1 VQSGGPAG
9 RLPTLRLRRAKPRV
23 ITSEDQRI
31 RELIGGAAQ
40 AAAAGRP
47 YDAERLVRQA
57 ENAAPGHPL
66 VLNEIGKRRLLA
78 GDAAGG
84 LAVLEEA
91 LRADPENPAFL
102 LNLATAFRNLD
113 RRDEE
118 LTALNRVLAAEP
130 TNMRA
135 LLQAAALHEQ
145 RQDDR
150 AAAATY
156 RKALM
161 LIPPGT
167 QIPADMRP
175 IFDHARSVVDANARA
190 LESFLETH
198 LQTARARLAGEP
210 MGRFDKS
217 LATFLQK
224 RRVYRPQP
232 TFLYVPELPAIEF
245 FPRQDFPWL
254 DEIEAA
260 ADDIRE
266 ELISVLADGSQVLE
280 PYIALPATPDEK
292 WRALNHSRS
301 WGVFYL
307 WKAGEQIAGN
317 MARCPKT
324 VAALGAWPK
333 CELPGSAPT
342 AVFSILEPRTRI
354 PPHTGV
360 NNARLIC
367 HLPLIV
373 PPGCGFRV
381 GAETRQ
387 WEPGKAFV
395 FDDTIEHEA
404 WNDSS
409 EPRAVLIFDIWN
421 PYTTPAER
429 EMVSAL
435 TLGVEQF
442 YGALPSYL

>member
-1 VQSGGPAG
+1 
-9 RLPTLRLRRAKPRV
+9 V
-23 ITSEDQRI
+23 INSEDKRI

-47 YDAERLVRQA
+47 YDSDRLLRLA
-57 ENAAPGHPL
+57 ENQAPNHPL
-66 VLNEIGKRRLLA
+66 VLNEVGKRKLLA
-78 GDAAGG
+78 GDPAGA
-84 LAVLEEA
+84 LAVLEQALEA
-91 LRADPENPAFL
+91 EPQSPAFR
-102 LNLATAFRNLD
+102 LNLATALRDLN

-118 LTALNRVLAAEP
+118 LTQLNRVLTAEP

-135 LLQAAALHEQ
+135 LLQAGASHEF
-145 RQDDR
+145 RQDSR

-161 LIPPGT
+161 LIPPGAP
-167 QIPADMRP
+167 IPAEMRA
-175 IFDHARSVVDANARA
+175 ILDHARRVVDANARA
-190 LESFLETH
+190 LEAFLDSH
-198 LQTARARLAGEP
+198 LEAARAQHAGEP
-210 MGRFDKS
+210 LNRFDKS

-232 TFLYVPELPAIEF
+232 TFIYVPELPAIEF
-245 FPRQDFPWL
+245 FPREDFPWL

-266 ELISVLADGSQVLE
+266 ELIGVLAEGHEVLE
-280 PYIALPATPDEK
+280 PYIALQATPDEK
-292 WRALNHSRS
+292 WRALNNSRN

-307 WKAGEQIAGN
+307 WKAGEAIAAN

-324 VAALGAWPK
+324 VAALSAWPK

-404 WNDSS
+404 WNDSG
-409 EPRAVLIFDIWN
+409 EARAVLIFDIWN
-421 PYTTPAER
+421 PYVTPAER

-435 TLGVEQF
+435 TTGVEQF
-442 YGALPSYL
+442 YGSLPSYL

>member
-1 VQSGGPAG
+1 MSGVDDA
-9 RLPTLRLRRAKPRV
+9 RV
-23 ITSEDQRI
+23 RQLVD
-31 RELIGGAAQ
+31 
-40 AAAAGRP
+40 AAARATAIGQT

-57 ENAAPGHPL
+57 ESEAPNHPL
-66 VLNEIGKRRLLA
+66 VLNETAKRKLLA
-78 GDAAGG
+78 GDAASALG
-84 LAVLEEA
+84 LLERAVEA
-91 LRADPENPAFL
+91 EPDNPTL
-102 LNLATAFRNLD
+102 QLNYATALRNLD
-113 RRDEE
+113 RREEE
-118 LTALNRVLAAEP
+118 LAALDKVLAAEP

-135 LLQAAALHEQ
+135 LLQAAALHEH
-145 RQDDR
+145 RQDSR
-150 AAAATY
+150 AAAAIY
-156 RKALM
+156 RKVLL
-161 LIPPGT
+161 LIPPGV
-167 QIPADMRP
+167 QPPMDMRSL
-175 IFDHARSVVDANARA
+175 FAHAQAVVDANTRE
-190 LESFLETH
+190 LESFLESH
-198 LQTARARLAGEP
+198 LKPVRDRHAGERI
-210 MGRFDKS
+210 GRFDKS
-217 LATFLQK
+217 LATYLQK
-224 RRVYRPQP
+224 RRVYRSRP
-232 TFLYVPELPAIEF
+232 TFLYLPELPEIEF
-245 FPRQDFPWL
+245 FERSDFPWL

-260 ADDIRE
+260 SDDIRA
-266 ELISVLADGSQVLE
+266 ELIGVLAEGQQVLE
-280 PYIALPATPDEK
+280 PYISLAATPDEK

-307 WKAGEQIAGN
+307 WKAGQAIAEN

-324 VAALGAWPK
+324 VAALAAWPK

-404 WNDSS
+404 WNDSA

-421 PYTTPAER
+421 PLTTPAER
-429 EMVSAL
+429 ELVSAL
-435 TLGVEQF
+435 TTGVEQF

>member
-1 VQSGGPAG
+1 MSEVDDG
-9 RLPTLRLRRAKPRV
+9 RVR
-23 ITSEDQRI
+23 Q
-31 RELIGGAAQ
+31 LIDAAARAQ
-40 AAAAGRP
+40 ATGQT

-57 ENAAPGHPL
+57 ENEAPNHPL
-66 VLNEIGKRRLLA
+66 VLNEIAKRKLLA
-78 GDAAGG
+78 GDPAGG
-84 LAVLEEA
+84 LAVLQQALEA
-91 LRADPENPAFL
+91 EPENPAFL
-102 LNLATAFRNLD
+102 LNLATALRNLD

-118 LTALNRVLAAEP
+118 LAALDRVLACEP

-135 LLQAAALHEQ
+135 LLQAAALHEH
-145 RQDDR
+145 RQDSR

-161 LIPPGT
+161 LIPPGL
-167 QIPADMRP
+167 QVPPEMRS
-175 IFDHARSVVDANARA
+175 IFAHAQSVVDANTRA
-190 LESFLETH
+190 LESFLDAH
-198 LQTARARLAGEP
+198 LHEARARHAGAP
-210 MGRFDKS
+210 LGRFDKS
-217 LATFLQK
+217 LATYLQK

-245 FPRQDFPWL
+245 YPREDFPWL
-254 DEIEAA
+254 DAIEAA
-260 ADDIRE
+260 ADDIGE
-266 ELISVLADGSQVLE
+266 ELIGVLAEGKQVLE
-280 PYIALPATPDEK
+280 PYIALQATPDEK
-292 WRALNHSRS
+292 WRALNNSRS

-307 WKAGEQIAGN
+307 WKAGQAMTEN

-342 AVFSILEPRTRI
+342 AVFSILEPHTRI

-404 WNDSS
+404 WNDSG
-409 EPRAVLIFDIWN
+409 EARAVLIFDIWN
-421 PYTTPAER
+421 PHTTPAER

-435 TLGVEQF
+435 TTGVEQF
-442 YGALPSYL
+442 YGSLPSYL

>member
-1 VQSGGPAG
+1 
-9 RLPTLRLRRAKPRV
+9 V
-23 ITSEDQRI
+23 ITSDDRRI

-40 AAAAGRP
+40 AVATGRP

-57 ENAAPGHPL
+57 ENEAPDHPL

-78 GDAAGG
+78 GDPAGA
-84 LAVLEEA
+84 LTALDRA
-91 LRADPENPAFL
+91 LRAEPQNPAFR
-102 LNLATAFRNLD
+102 LNLATALRDLN
-113 RRDEE
+113 RRGEE
-118 LTALNRVLAAEP
+118 LAELNRVLAAEP

-135 LLQAAALHEQ
+135 LLQAAACHEFHE
-145 RQDDR
+145 DSR

-161 LIPPGT
+161 LIPPGV
-167 QIPADMRP
+167 QPPPDMRP
-175 IFDHARSVVDANARA
+175 LFDHARRVVDANARA
-190 LESFLETH
+190 LESFLEAH
-198 LQTARARLAGEP
+198 LQEARARYAGEP

-224 RRVYRPQP
+224 RRVYRSQP
-232 TFLYVPELPAIEF
+232 TFLYVPELPTIEF
-245 FPRQDFPWL
+245 FPREDFPWL
-254 DEIEAA
+254 DGIEAA

-266 ELISVLADGSQVLE
+266 ELVGVLAEGHEVLE
-280 PYIALPATPDEK
+280 PYIALEATPDEK
-292 WRALNHSRS
+292 WRALNNSRN

-307 WKAGEQIAGN
+307 WKAGEAMADN

-324 VAALGAWPK
+324 VAALGAWPR

-342 AVFSILEPRTRI
+342 AVFSILEPHTRI

-404 WNDSS
+404 WNDSA
-409 EPRAVLIFDIWN
+409 EARAVLIFDIWN
-421 PYTTPAER
+421 PYVTPAER

-435 TLGVEQF
+435 TTGVEQF